1 MDSFGGIKRD
11 CDAIVGELKTQLK
24 SRLCNDTTSPSEM
37 SECVNLLLQ
46 LEEPADVLCQ
56 DFLDTSGRRLDE
68 SVAALEKQ
76 VVLVSNG
83 GGLMKQQQVLIVN
96 MSPDYYVVLFHHGNI
111 INYFSLRFLFQKN
124 R

>member
-1 MDSFGGIKRD
+1 MASFGGIKRD
-11 CDAIVGELKTQLK
+11 CDSIVGELKTQLK
-24 SRLCNDTTSPSEM
+24 SKLCNDASSPAEM

-46 LEEPADVLCQ
+46 LDEPADVLCQ

-83 GGLMKQQQVLIVN
+83 GGLMKQHQVWSVCYCILYIPSIKE
-96 MSPDYYVVLFHHGNI
+96 MKL
-111 INYFSLRFLFQKN
+111 NYLDFSLV
-124 R
+124 